1 MYINMA
7 ITEEILNNQYSI
19 AQTRH
24 HLAEIVHEVE
34 SGRPVNITRRG
45 KPVAVLLS
53 QADFESL
60 SGQHAPDLWDSIMEF
75 RTSHD
80 LAQIT
85 DEDFAN
91 LRDPSAARESSWEA

>member
-1 MYINMA
+1 M
-7 ITEEILNNQYSI
+7 NNQYSI

-34 SGRPVNITRRG
+34 SGRTVNITRRG

-53 QADFESL
+53 QAYFERL
-60 SGQHAPDLWDSIMEF
+60 SGQQAPDLWNTIMEF
-75 RTSHD
+75 RANHD

-85 DEDFAN
+85 DEDFAG
-91 LRDPSAARESSWEA
+91 LRDQTPARKSSWEA